1 MAEHAGSSSPGC
13 TTEPSNKSRVNVGL
27 RTNSD
32 SKNSFLTNQRH
43 CRSREPGC
51 PMGTE
56 HPEVLPNTAPWEG
69 LFMAPTPDSEILTE
83 ERAIFPH
90 TRSVSNIRDNDTI
103 RAVAVCNQKNLIRL
117 VASKPLKT
125 SPKPPAGRTRCME
138 AV

>member
-1 MAEHAGSSSPGC
+1 
-13 TTEPSNKSRVNVGL
+13 
-27 RTNSD
+27 
-32 SKNSFLTNQRH
+32 
-43 CRSREPGC
+43 
-51 PMGTE
+51 MGTE

-83 ERAIFPH
+83 ERAIFPY

-125 SPKPPAGRTRCME
+125 SPKPPAGRTRCTE